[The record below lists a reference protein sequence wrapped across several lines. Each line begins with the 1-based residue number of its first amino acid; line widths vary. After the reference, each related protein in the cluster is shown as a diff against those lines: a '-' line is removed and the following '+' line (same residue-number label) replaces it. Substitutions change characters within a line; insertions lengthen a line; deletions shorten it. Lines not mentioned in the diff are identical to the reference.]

1 MNLKQIA
8 QKIALTAIASITGT
22 ADSIPVKANNLDA
35 LPVNFHN
42 SKEKKPVLILK
53 QPMLDFNKFESNPD
67 SHRSHRSHS
76 SHRSHYSSR
85 SSSTYKKKPTKSSS
99 SYSTPR
105 TNTYSTPNTS
115 TYSSP
120 KSKTNDFYTPSRS
133 NVNSEYVLGSRMIKY
148 GNSGNDVKELNQL
161 LINKGYLKSNR
172 AEGYFSDKTL
182 GAVIDIQLENNI
194 DADGKVNTLTLYY
207 IRNSNIKTKKSISPQ
222 NNYSTP
228 TPNYLPHSLGDRT
241 LRMGVSGNDVLEL
254 KSKLVK
260 LGLLSYDSESNYF
273 DNTVKEAVKKFQ
285 RQYGLTADGIA
296 GRRTLRVLIDYR
308 PSSSIKNYNSNSQ
321 NFEGKEFT
329 VSQSTSLRS
338 YADSKASVID
348 RVRAGESVVVI
359 NTDSFAHWWKVS
371 HDGKIGWMKKHLLQK

>member
-35 LPVNFHN
+35 LPANFHN

-85 SSSTYKKKPTKSSS
+85 SSSTYRKKPLKSSS

-105 TNTYSTPNTS
+105 TNTYSTP
-115 TYSSP
+115 
-120 KSKTNDFYTPSRS
+120 KSNSNNFYTPPRPT
-133 NVNSEYVLGSRMIKY
+133 VKSENVLGSRLIKY
-148 GNSGNDVKELNQL
+148 GHTGNDVKELNQL
-161 LINKGYLKSNR
+161 LINKGYLKSNI
-172 AEGYFSDKTL
+172 AAGYFSDKTL
-182 GAVIDIQLENNI
+182 EAVIDIQLENNI

-207 IRNSNIKTKKSISPQ
+207 IRNSNIKTKKSITPQ
-222 NNYSTP
+222 NNYSNT
-228 TPNYLPHSLGDRT
+228 TPNYLPRSLGDRT
-241 LRMGVSGNDVLEL
+241 LRVGVSGNDVLEL

-285 RQYGLTADGIA
+285 RQYDLTADGIA

-308 PSSSIKNYNSNSQ
+308 PSGSLKNYNSNSQ

-359 NTDSFAHWWKVS
+359 NTDSFTHWWKVS
-371 HDGKIGWMKKHLLQK
+371 HDGKIGWIKKHLLSK